1 MRKARLWELLW
12 LLFISELQAATE
24 PDEIEYVLAEG
35 GTLNMKCTTSTWKY
49 TYSQKAWQKLMDREK
64 PLTLI
69 FTESVSGDTSQVRRG
84 RYFLEDIP
92 SEAIL
97 NVQMTNLQV
106 EDSGLY
112 QCVIYHP
119 QKNPEIL
126 YPRVRLVVT
135 KGITASDKRPTQNL
149 AQISTHPPT
158 ITKAQSTLLARPRT
172 VTQLPPKSTADT
184 SSPDFGVNI
193 TNVTNVTT
201 YGFRFSVINIVI
213 LVLCGL
219 LSKSLVFT
227 VLIAVTQRS
236 FGP

>member
-1 MRKARLWELLW
+1 
-12 LLFISELQAATE
+12 
-24 PDEIEYVLAEG
+24 
-35 GTLNMKCTTSTWKY
+35 MKCTTSTWKY
-49 TYSQKAWQKLMDREK
+49 THSQKAWQKLMDREK

-119 QKNPEIL
+119 QKDPDIL

-135 KGITASDKRPTQNL
+135 KGE
-149 AQISTHPPT
+149 
-158 ITKAQSTLLARPRT
+158 
-172 VTQLPPKSTADT
+172 
-184 SSPDFGVNI
+184 
-193 TNVTNVTT
+193 
-201 YGFRFSVINIVI
+201 
-213 LVLCGL
+213 
-219 LSKSLVFT
+219 
-227 VLIAVTQRS
+227 
-236 FGP
+236 